1 MMLKKMAEK
10 VAIKKSELR
19 RKKLEQALMQKF
31 HRQSSQI
38 KADLTQLNESPQLL
52 NAIAMAD
59 TFREICNSIGDD
71 QKTFGTFYDF
81 LDLVRREDRAMAQ
94 LIDSM
99 KSRFESDNPEKFR
112 VEVKHS
118 QADFSYIIS
127 SLRNLLTDFAE
138 DEKDRQLSQ
147 DQKIQEREARN
158 QQKVAN
164 KNGKSNRQSWN
175 SSITQK
181 IDTYIRPTAT
191 SDTSPETSP
200 SKIQKWIQNQI
211 HPTLLPEN
219 RTSIAQY
226 RSKRTEEENLAI
238 QLPLTPAQ
246 EVNIIKAVCN
256 EIRQQLNAFETQAY
270 YNHVI
275 KFGETWLTFLE
286 QTSTALSE
294 EVYVQDAIFPVRQAL
309 RKDYQEVEEWLS
321 RVEVKYENATNR
333 NPKEPKVEAKEK
345 LHILQIY
352 EEARKERIRHEDNLR
367 ILQIIKNKDQE
378 IRKRLHDKEKA
389 EAKVLRE
396 QNREKA
402 KQLREK
408 ERAENKV
415 LKEQE
420 KQKAAELRELQKKTD
435 QGLKEQK
442 KKEKEAN
449 DILKAQ
455 EKQKAAELREKEK
468 EANQI
473 RKAQEKQKAT
483 ELREAQKKA
492 EQDLKDRKKQ
502 EKERLKKELAEK
514 VEEIPDSDD
523 DEPLP
528 PKKSAPKK
536 TSKKKVSKPPRKE
549 MSKKTPKKATQQ
561 TKKTSQK
568 NNTTE
573 EEDKKKNE

>member
-1 MMLKKMAEK
+1 MMLKKIAEK
-10 VAIKKSELR
+10 VATKQSELR

-118 QADFSYIIS
+118 HADFSYIIS

-147 DQKIQEREARN
+147 DQKTQEREARN

-164 KNGKSNRQSWN
+164 KNGKSNRQSWS

-181 IDTYIRPTAT
+181 IETFIRPAAT
-191 SDTSPETSP
+191 SDTSPENSP
-200 SKIQKWIQNQI
+200 SKIQKWMQNQI

-219 RTSIAQY
+219 QTVITQY
-226 RSKRTEEENLAI
+226 RSKMTEKEYLAI

-246 EVNIIKAVCN
+246 EVKIIKTVCN
-256 EIRQQLNAFETQAY
+256 EVRLQLNVFETQAY
-270 YNHVI
+270 YTHVM
-275 KFGETWLTFLE
+275 KLGETWLTFLE

-294 EVYVQDAIFPVRQAL
+294 EKYVRNAIFPVRQVL
-309 RKDYQEVEEWLS
+309 REDFQELEEWIS
-321 RVEVKYENATNR
+321 RVEVKYEKTTSH

-345 LHILQIY
+345 LRVLQLY
-352 EEARKERIRHEDNLR
+352 EESRKERIRQEENLR
-367 ILQIIKNKDQE
+367 ILQIVKKKDQE
-378 IRKRLHDKEKA
+378 LRKRLHEKERA
-389 EAKVLRE
+389 EAKVLRD
-396 QNREKA
+396 QNRGKA

-420 KQKAAELRELQKKTD
+420 KQKAAELREIQKKTD

-455 EKQKAAELREKEK
+455 EKQERAKLKEK
-468 EANQI
+468 ERAETKAL
-473 RKAQEKQKAT
+473 KAQEKQKAA
-483 ELREAQKKA
+483 ELREAQKIVD
-492 EQDLKDRKKQ
+492 QDLINQKKQ
-502 EKERLKKELAEK
+502 EKERLKKKAEK
-514 VEEIPDSDD
+514 KVEDIPDSDEETD
-523 DEPLP
+523 TPLT
-528 PKKSAPKK
+528 PKKSTSKI
-536 TSKKKVSKPPRKE
+536 TSKKNVSKPPRKK
-549 MSKKTPKKATQQ
+549 MSKKTPKKTTPQP
-561 TKKTSQK
+561 KKTSQ
-568 NNTTE
+568 NNKTSDKE
-573 EEDKKKNE
+573 EKKR